1 MISHN
6 RESDLFAAAELLL
19 NARLTAKPIL
29 DLPTALQ
36 PASIEEAN
44 FVQDAMARIIEDGQ
58 VRGVRGVRGWTV
70 GAPTPDS
77 TPLFAPMPFVGI
89 VDDASLFAGPRYRL
103 RGLEAEIAFLIGRDL
118 PPRETPY
125 TRDEIVANITSC
137 HPAIEELE
145 AGLADPSKVAR
156 FTMIADLQMHGG
168 FVHGPAVPNWQRIDF
183 AKESV
188 TLDVDGSLRVRRT
201 ASNTAGT
208 DLLRLVL
215 FLANEGAARTG
226 GLQRGSWITTGSW
239 TGNTFVSAGSAVDV
253 RFSTAGNASLRF
265 A

>member
-36 PASIEEAN
+36 PASIEEAY

-58 VRGVRGVRGWTV
+58 VHGVRGWKV
-70 GAPTPDS
+70 GAPTPDI
-77 TPLFAPMPFVGI
+77 TPLFAPMPSVGI
-89 VDDASLFAGPRYRL
+89 VDDARLFAGPRYRL